1 MEGENRVS
9 FEMTSGGISFKPR
22 VLLMADVAAFPLNRV
37 FFCYRRNSVFLL
49 NRIVVEG
56 GRWKVEGGKWKV
68 KGGRWKVEG
77 KWKVEGGRWKV

>member
-37 FFCYRRNSVFLL
+37 LFVTASVAAFPLHCVL
-49 NRIVVEG
+49 S
-56 GRWKVEGGKWKV
+56 
-68 KGGRWKVEG
+68 
-77 KWKVEGGRWKV
+77 